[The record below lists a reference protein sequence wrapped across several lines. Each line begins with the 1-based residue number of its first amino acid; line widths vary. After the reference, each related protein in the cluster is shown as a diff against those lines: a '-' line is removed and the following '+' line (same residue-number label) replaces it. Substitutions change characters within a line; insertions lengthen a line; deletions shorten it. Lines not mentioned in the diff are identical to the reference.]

1 MGKLTIMEQFERADK
16 GGYAV
21 PHFNF
26 SDIWDLEAIISAAE
40 EMQSPVIVASNMKC
54 ASMHSPAVIAGME
67 KAMAARAS
75 VPVYLHL
82 DHSTTVELC
91 KEAVDAGYDTVM
103 IDGSKLSLEE
113 NIACT
118 KAVAEY
124 AHKTGTFV
132 EGEIGKIKG
141 NTEEAQYTNG
151 DFLVQVPDAVELV
164 EKSGVDFL
172 AVGVGTA
179 HGFYQGKPEINFDRL
194 REVNEALSLPL
205 VLHGG
210 TGIPE
215 EDVRRAIANGIN
227 KMNVGTIIYHTNVVT
242 IYKTLQERG
251 DGIHTLDLMPES
263 QKAIKEVVKG
273 WIKVCM
279 SEGKA

>member
-1 MGKLTIMEQFERADK
+1 MEKLTIMEQFQRADA

-26 SDIWDLEAIISAAE
+26 SDIWDLTAIIRAAE
-40 EMQSPVIVASNMKC
+40 EMRSPVIVASNMKC
-54 ASMHSPAVIAGME
+54 ASIHHPSVIAGME

-91 KEAVDAGYDTVM
+91 REAVDAGYDTVM

-124 AHKTGTFV
+124 AHQHGTFV

-141 NTEEAQYTNG
+141 NTEEAQYQND
-151 DFLVQVPDAVELV
+151 DFLVQVPDAVRLV
-164 EKSGVDFL
+164 KESGVDFL
-172 AVGVGTA
+172 AVGIGTA
-179 HGFYQGKPEINFDRL
+179 HGFYEGTPEINFDRL
-194 REVNEALSLPL
+194 REVNEALPLPL

-215 EDVRRAIANGIN
+215 KDIRKAIANGIN
-227 KMNVGTIIYHTNVVT
+227 KVNVGTIIKYTNVTT
-242 IYKTLQERG
+242 IYKTLQEN
-251 DGIHTLDLMPES
+251 GINMHTLDLMPES
-263 QKAIKEVVKG
+263 VKAIKEVVKE
-273 WIKVCM
+273 WIMVCM